1 MEMTKEQK
9 ALLPEIKA
17 MCEAIRK
24 EWLNGAT
31 PDEIAERFH
40 AKKEWVNDDDETYIY
55 HNIDFEHFGVTF
67 WQWQDDEDGE
77 GDIKW
82 YWENEAEIWLFDED
96 WAYWDKL

>member
-1 MEMTKEQK
+1 MEFTKEQT

-24 EWLNGAT
+24 EWMSGAA
-31 PDEIAERFH
+31 PDEIAKKFN

-55 HNIDFEHFGVTF
+55 HNVDFEHFGVTF
-67 WQWQDDEDGE
+67 WRCKDEDEPGE
-77 GDIKW
+77 KW
-82 YWENEAEIWLFDED
+82 HWENGTEIWLFGED